1 MEAGNVTTAV
11 QLMTILHL
19 IPTRGTA
26 RHVNMICVRCV
37 PDTVMSQLI
46 KQAPQSV
53 TFAKPEVLTPRQ
65 CGGLA
70 SVVSQKKTHG
80 KSEAV
85 CHLPESTMSF
95 QHLQLKKAIFLLFL
109 RTQTIINASSAWK
122 NQRMLLLF
130 MVKQGIAAVAGPVRK
145 S

>member
-1 MEAGNVTTAV
+1 MLSGPIKFKDFSSRLKNKYLYHFIVV
-11 QLMTILHL
+11 FLSFIKKK
-19 IPTRGTA
+19 
-26 RHVNMICVRCV
+26 
-37 PDTVMSQLI
+37 QLI

-53 TFAKPEVLTPRQ
+53 TFAKPVVLTPRQ

-85 CHLPESTMSF
+85 CHLPESTISF
-95 QHLQLKKAIFLLFL
+95 QHLLLKKAIFLLFL
-109 RTQTIINASSAWK
+109 RAQTIINASSAWK

-130 MVKQGIAAVAGPVRK
+130 MVKQGIAAVVGPVRK